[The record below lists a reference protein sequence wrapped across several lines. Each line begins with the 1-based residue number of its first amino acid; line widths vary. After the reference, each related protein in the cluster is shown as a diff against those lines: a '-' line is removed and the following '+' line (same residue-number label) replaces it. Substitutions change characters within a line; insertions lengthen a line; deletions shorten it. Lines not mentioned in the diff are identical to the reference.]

1 MSTGQTTYWERANE
15 LVREN
20 LDEMN
25 NRADQSLGTA
35 NGIIDRLG
43 NLGNFQPIGE
53 APQFNQQ
60 PPGDPNVA
68 EPALPANPT
77 FSSIEFQLPAFELID
92 FGVDDILNSDNLGN
106 IGGSFNLAL
115 PFTITPPDE
124 PVINDPGA
132 APTAPT
138 NLPEITPPSFDPDAY
153 AFPSPPEYLA
163 ISVPE
168 FVAPEVEDFTDAA
181 PDFLDTP
188 PNARLD
194 WIYAPYEGEL
204 LESLASKIR
213 EMMAGGLGLAPEIEQ
228 AQWDRG
234 RSREEMQAHKAVDEA
249 FSTYS
254 SRGFTMPQGML
265 ETAVRAARENAEMKV
280 SELNREITIKAAE
293 LRVENVRI
301 AVERGITLETAL
313 IQQHE
318 SMQRLSFE
326 TAKAT
331 SDSLIASYNL
341 LVSAYDVRSKVFA
354 SKLEAWKAKIT
365 LVTQRIEA
373 YKARIDAEQAKA
385 GVNAEM
391 TRAFAA
397 QVNAVSEKVGVFKA
411 LVEAEQAKAQIVR
424 AQLEAYQS
432 EVQAYSERVK
442 VSIIDYQRYEA
453 AARVEG
459 TKSEAN
465 AAYVRAF
472 SETLQAQNA
481 AINAKARA
489 IEAKVSALQGS
500 VSKYQAL
507 IEAERARVG
516 AQSTRIQS
524 EAQVYSAQ
532 VGAYSARVGLYGQQL
547 QVQSQRIS
555 DNLRNALAFY
565 EVQVRQFDAQQ
576 TRLIEAARIQSEA
589 VRAAGQ
595 MAAQLAAGAMAAIN
609 VGANLSG
616 SAGTSESSSRS
627 VSYSYNYNAD
637 PEDGA
642 FPSV

>member
-1 MSTGQTTYWERANE
+1 MSTGDQTYWERANE

-35 NGIIDRLG
+35 NAIINQLG
-43 NLGNFQPIGE
+43 RLGNFQPIGE
-53 APQFNQQ
+53 APRFSQTEPQE
-60 PPGDPNVA
+60 PSA
-68 EPALPANPT
+68 REPALPTNPT

-92 FGVDDILNSDNLGN
+92 FNVDDLLNTDNLGN
-106 IGGSFNLAL
+106 IGGNFNLQL
-115 PFTITPPDE
+115 PFQITPPDE
-124 PVINDPGA
+124 PVIVDAGA
-132 APTAPT
+132 APSSPT
-138 NLPEITPPSFDPDAY
+138 NLPEVMTPSFDPEAY
-153 AFPSPPEYLA
+153 EFPAPPAYLS

-168 FVAPEVEDFTDAA
+168 FVDTEVEDFTDAA
-181 PDFLDTP
+181 PDFTDTP
-188 PNARLD
+188 PDARLN
-194 WIYAPYEGEL
+194 WSYTPYEGL
-204 LESLASKIR
+204 MLDALSAKVS
-213 EMMAGGLGLAPEIEQ
+213 EMLAGGLGLAPEIEQ
-228 AQWDRG
+228 AQWDRA
-234 RSREEMQAHKAVDEA
+234 RSREEMQGQKTVDEA
-249 FSTYS
+249 FATFDG
-254 SRGFTMPQGML
+254 RGFSMPPGML
-265 ETAVRAARENAEMKV
+265 AKAVRVAREATGMRV
-280 SELNREITIKAAE
+280 SELNREITIKSAE
-293 LRVENVRI
+293 LRVENVRV
-301 AVERGITLETAL
+301 ALERGIALESTL

-318 SMQRLSFE
+318 AMQRLSFE

-373 YKARIDAEQAKA
+373 YKARVDAEQAKA
-385 GVNAEM
+385 GVNSEM
-391 TRAFAA
+391 TRAFTA
-397 QVNAVSEKVGVFKA
+397 QVQAVSEKIGVFKA
-411 LVEAEQAKAQIVR
+411 LVEAEQAKAQIIR
-424 AQLEAYQS
+424 ARLEAYQS
-432 EVQAYSERVK
+432 EVQAYTERVK
-442 VSIIDYQRYEA
+442 VSFIDYQRYEA

-459 TKSEAN
+459 TKAEAN
-465 AAYVRAF
+465 AAFVRAF
-472 SETLQAQNA
+472 AETLQAQNA

-489 IEAKVSALQGS
+489 IEAKVQALQGS
-500 VSKYQAL
+500 VAKYQAL

-524 EAQVYSAQ
+524 EATVYSAQ
-532 VGAYSARVGLYGQQL
+532 VGAFNAQVGLYGQQI

-576 TRLIEAARIQSEA
+576 TRLIETARLQSEA

-616 SAGTSESSSRS
+616 SAGVSDSKSRS

-637 PEDGA
+637 PEDGS
-642 FPSV
+642 FPAV